1 MRLPDEQEE
10 RGISTPVIGTIAVVS
25 VLVLIILAFVWMSNS
40 QKNTNRGNYQTD
52 AAAQPEETPENTVEF
67 AEGQQDIESLYR
79 EHKLRAE
86 DLDFWDMYEDEAT
99 KVVPEET
106 PLESPT
112 PEPSHEPTDEEKA
125 KDGKH
130 VHVSYKDGTEEWLEI
145 SEKIPL
151 HNYDFTK
158 MKITNGKMT
167 YYEGNKKL
175 SRLGVELSEEN
186 GEVDFE
192 ALKQSGIDFVM
203 IKVGSRGYE
212 TGLIKQDEKFT
223 DNMEAAMKA
232 GLEVGVYFCS
242 QAISAEEAAAEA
254 EFVENALLSY
264 KITYPVAFRMDS
276 IVNDVARTDILD
288 QEQKTQVAEVFLHD
302 MESAGYSVILYGSRE
317 WLLTE
322 ILPEELLEDMDVW
335 LTEQTAIPEYPYQFK
350 MWEYAGGESVNG
362 VKGTVN
368 YTISFVDYSKR

>member
-25 VLVLIILAFVWMSNS
+25 VLILIILASVFMSNS
-40 QKNTNRGNYQTD
+40 KKNTDHGNDQA
-52 AAAQPEETPENTVEF
+52 AAAQPEETPEDTMEF

-86 DLDFWDMYEDEAT
+86 DLDFWDMYEDKEPEAA
-99 KVVPEET
+99 PEET

-130 VHVSYKDGTEEWLEI
+130 VLVSYKDGTEEWLEI

-203 IKVGSRGYE
+203 LKVGSRGYE
-212 TGLIKQDEKFT
+212 TGLIRQDEKFS
-223 DNMEAAMKA
+223 DNIAAAIDA

-242 QAISAEEAAAEA
+242 QAISAEEAVQEA

-264 KITYPVAFRMDS
+264 RITYPVAFRMDS

-288 QEQKTQVAEVFLHD
+288 EEQKTQVAEAFLHD
-302 MESAGYSVILYGSRE
+302 MERAGYSVILYGSRD

-322 ILPEELLEDMDVW
+322 ILPEELLADTDVW
-335 LTEQTAIPEYPYQFK
+335 LAEQAAIPEYPYQFK
-350 MWEYAGGESVNG
+350 MWEYAGDGSVNG
-362 VKGTVN
+362 VQGEVN

>member
-10 RGISTPVIGTIAVVS
+10 RGIGTPVIVTIAVVS
-25 VLVLIILAFVWMSNS
+25 VLILIILAFVFMSNN
-40 QKNTNRGNYQTD
+40 QKNTNRGNYQT
-52 AAAQPEETPENTVEF
+52 AAAQPEETPEDAMEF

-86 DLDFWDMYEDEAT
+86 DLDFWDMYEDKAPEA
-99 KVVPEET
+99 VPEET

-130 VHVSYKDGTEEWLEI
+130 VLVSYKDGTEEWLEI
-145 SEKIPL
+145 SENILL

-186 GEVDFE
+186 GVVDFE

-203 IKVGSRGYE
+203 LRVGSRGYE

-223 DNMEAAMKA
+223 DNIAAAMDA

-242 QAISAEEAAAEA
+242 QAISAEEAVQEA

-264 KITYPVAFRMDS
+264 RITYPVAFRMDS
-276 IVNDVARTDILD
+276 IVNDAARTDILD
-288 QEQKTQVAEVFLHD
+288 EEQKTQVAEAFLHD
-302 MESAGYSVILYGSRE
+302 MERAGYSVILYGSKE

-322 ILPEELLEDMDVW
+322 ILPEELLEDIDVW

-362 VKGTVN
+362 VQGEVN
-368 YTISFVDYSKR
+368 YTVSFVDYSRR

>member
-10 RGISTPVIGTIAVVS
+10 RGISMPVIGMIAVVS
-25 VLVLIILAFVWMSNS
+25 ILILIILAGVLMSNS
-40 QKNTNRGNYQTD
+40 KKNSNRGNIQS
-52 AAAQPEETPENTVEF
+52 AAAQPSETPEKVMEF

-79 EHKLRAE
+79 ENKLRAE
-86 DLDFWDMYEDEAT
+86 DLDFWDMYEDNAPEAVSEAT
-99 KVVPEET
+99 PF
-106 PLESPT
+106 ESPT

-125 KDGKH
+125 RDGKH
-130 VHVSYKDGTEEWLEI
+130 VLVSYKDGTEEWLEI
-145 SEKIPL
+145 SESIPL
-151 HNYDFTK
+151 HSYDFTK

-186 GEVDFE
+186 GDVDFE

-203 IKVGSRGYE
+203 LRAGSRGYE

-223 DNMEAAMKA
+223 DNIEAAVNA

-242 QAISAEEAAAEA
+242 QAVSVAEAAEEAV
-254 EFVENALLSY
+254 FVQNLLLPY

-276 IVNDVARTDILD
+276 IVNDTARTDILD
-288 QEQKTQVAEVFLHD
+288 EEQKTQIAEAFLHD
-302 MESAGYSVILYGSRE
+302 MEREGYSVILYGSKE

-322 ILPEELLEDMDVW
+322 ILAEELLADRDVW

-350 MWEYAGGESVNG
+350 MWEYAGGESVSG
-362 VKGTVN
+362 VQGEVN